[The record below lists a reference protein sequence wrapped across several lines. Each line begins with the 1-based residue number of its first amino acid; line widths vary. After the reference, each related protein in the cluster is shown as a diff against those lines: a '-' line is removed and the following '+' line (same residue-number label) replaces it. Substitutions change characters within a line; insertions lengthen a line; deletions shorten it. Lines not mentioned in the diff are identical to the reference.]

1 MRKAAFFYGLEG
13 PMYNKWT
20 FDFLLT
26 GDEEGSWMP
35 LGEELE
41 LTLRA
46 FYSQEMTRRF
56 IKDFEATM

>member
-1 MRKAAFFYGLEG
+1 MRNAAFFYGLDG

-20 FDFLLT
+20 LDFLLT

-41 LTLRA
+41 PSLRA
-46 FYSQEMTRRF
+46 FYSQDMTRRF
-56 IKDFEATM
+56 FKDLEATL